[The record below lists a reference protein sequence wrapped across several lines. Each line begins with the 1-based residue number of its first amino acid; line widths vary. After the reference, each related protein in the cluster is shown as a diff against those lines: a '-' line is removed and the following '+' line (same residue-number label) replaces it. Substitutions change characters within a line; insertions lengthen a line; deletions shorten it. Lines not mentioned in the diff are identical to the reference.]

1 MAGLQLG
8 TFPDWSDPARVD
20 WIDYTHRYESAV
32 PTAFAEDAVRRAGGQ
47 RVWLV
52 WSAGYPP
59 TQPGCRELRSALRA
73 LRPAEAVV
81 LPDRPGVHLDHGALL
96 SYAS

>member
-1 MAGLQLG
+1 LQLG
-8 TFPDWSDPARVD
+8 TFPVWSDPGRVD

-32 PTAFAEDAVRRAGGQ
+32 PAAFAEDAVRRAGEA

-59 TQPGCRELRSALRA
+59 TQPGCRALRSALRE

-96 SYAS
+96 SYAA